1 MPPPFTPLGQKVRPH
16 MKSTLD
22 LSDEAGMATV
32 EYALVTVAAAA
43 MAAVLIAVVKS
54 DQVREAIA
62 SIVSQALSGS

>member
-1 MPPPFTPLGQKVRPH
+1 MRPSPD
-16 MKSTLD
+16 M
-22 LSDEAGMATV
+22 SDDSGMATV

>member
-1 MPPPFTPLGQKVRPH
+1 
-16 MKSTLD
+16 MKPTVD
-22 LSDEAGMATV
+22 AADESGMATV

-54 DQVREAIA
+54 DQVREAIS